1 MRYLFT
7 LAGSFLIALCCYVS
21 LIPALAPTPVAAEY
35 WVNELLT
42 IKRSIAK
49 NFETERKIV
58 IASGSSALF
67 SIDASLLSQKLG
79 MPVINYGLMGGMPLE
94 RVLEEANAATQPKD
108 TLILALEPDYYCREE
123 MVGFNEW
130 VLRNA
135 IAWDKKHWD
144 TLSLLDKL
152 LSVRYL
158 GLRFPME
165 MLRTRYEMIF
175 RPQAL
180 KERYW
185 ALNDEITLKK
195 FNGPEKI
202 SDQIYSVY
210 NINKFGDI
218 KNSADNSFN
227 GPAQTADQPIKT
239 CAKSMATISAF
250 VKQQQSKDV
259 SVYFINTP
267 SVAAEGIAHEHI
279 ITASRALTAKL
290 ARIAPVLDERSELV
304 FQRNFFLN
312 TALHLNS
319 RGRETRTEQLYY
331 SLKRGLKDLH

>member
-1 MRYLFT
+1 MRYLLT
-7 LAGSFLIALCCYVS
+7 LAGSSLIALFCYVS

-49 NFETERKIV
+49 HFGNERKIV
-58 IASGSSALF
+58 IASGSSTLF
-67 SIDASLLSQKLG
+67 SIDASLLSHKLG

-94 RVLEEANAATQPKD
+94 RVLEEAEEATQSKD
-108 TLILALEPDYYCREE
+108 ILILALEPDYYCREE

-158 GLRFPME
+158 GLRFPLE
-165 MLRTRYEMIF
+165 MLRTKYEMIF

-218 KNSADNSFN
+218 KNSAESAFT
-227 GPAQTADQPIKT
+227 GPAPTADQPIKT
-239 CAKSMATISAF
+239 CVKSMATITAF
-250 VKQQQSKDV
+250 VKQQQARNI
-259 SVYFINTP
+259 SVFFVNTP
-267 SVAAEGIAHEHI
+267 SVAVEGIKQDDIVA
-279 ITASRALTAKL
+279 ASRQLTAQL
-290 ARIAPVLDERSELV
+290 SRIAPVLDERSELV
-304 FQRNFFLN
+304 FQRNLFLN

-319 RGRETRTEQLYY
+319 PGREERTLMLYKK
-331 SLKRGLKDLH
+331 LREKLKDII